1 MLCQWRIKGQYKR
14 PLYYRYVSLLWL
26 SLIHISLIWMLTKR
40 VLVRDYP
47 WRCRCTVVVGRNIY
61 SNAVMHV
68 KTVHGMII
76 NNGLS
81 AMRSR
86 VPLFADLFRLSVR
99 NYRATVCIVKSNLL
113 WNSHQILRD
122 FKFPL
127 NSGYFQIAADRLA
140 SFISSNRQW
149 CFLSIFRFTVMI
161 HIVY

>member
-1 MLCQWRIKGQYKR
+1 MLIGIATLIVANSYHVDLNAHQTRARTRLSVTMQMHSCSRSQY
-14 PLYYRYVSLLWL
+14 LLM
-26 SLIHISLIWMLTKR
+26 H
-40 VLVRDYP
+40 
-47 WRCRCTVVVGRNIY
+47 
-61 SNAVMHV
+61 VMHV

-86 VPLFADLFRLSVR
+86 VPLFVNLFRSSVR
-99 NYRATVCIVKSNLL
+99 NYLATVCIVKSNLL
-113 WNSHQILRD
+113 WNSRQILCD

-140 SFISSNRQW
+140 PFISSNQQW
-149 CFLSIFRFTVMI
+149 SFLSIFRFTVMF